1 MENMTIVGIA
11 AVWSQYVVGQAA
23 GNSPAVSD
31 AVKVQSI
38 WDFVVKGGPVMV
50 PIGVCSLV
58 ALTVVIERLVSLRR
72 GRIIPRDFQPTL
84 TGLLGDRGEG
94 GRQKSLEYC
103 QKHGTPI
110 AAIFAA
116 GIKKLGEP
124 VELVE
129 RHIQETGQRE
139 VLKLRKYLRTLSVI
153 AAISPLLGLLGT
165 ILGMIIAFETVAASA
180 EALGRTELLAKGIYQ
195 AMITTAG
202 GLIVA
207 IPVVI
212 AYHWFSAR
220 VEQLVA
226 EIDAMVVDFIEEYAQ
241 PVPSV
246 VSVTRE
252 TVVSTNALER
262 LGEGQPRVAAAS
274 GNGNEGAAAVAL
286 AVG

>member
-1 MENMTIVGIA
+1 MENMIITRTVFAWAQSIL
-11 AVWSQYVVGQAA
+11 GQTA
-23 GNSPAVSD
+23 GNPSAVND
-31 AVKVQSI
+31 AVNVQSI
-38 WDFVVKGGPVMV
+38 LDFVIKGGPVMI
-50 PIGVCSLV
+50 PIGICSMV
-58 ALTVVIERLVSLRR
+58 ALTIIIERLISLRR
-72 GRIIPRDFQPTL
+72 GKVIPSELQPSL
-84 TGLLGDRGEG
+84 SALLKDRSAD
-94 GRQKSLEYC
+94 GRRKALEYC
-103 QKHGTPI
+103 QKHGTPM

-139 VLKLRKYLRTLSVI
+139 VLKLRKNLRALSVI
-153 AAISPLLGLLGT
+153 AAIAPLLGLLGT
-165 ILGMIIAFETVAASA
+165 ILGMITAFETVAASA
-180 EALGRTELLAKGIYQ
+180 EALGRTELLAKGIYE

-226 EIDAMVVDFIEEYAQ
+226 QIDALAVDFVEEYARV
-241 PVPSV
+241 VP
-246 VSVTRE
+246 
-252 TVVSTNALER
+252 
-262 LGEGQPRVAAAS
+262 AAALPAREPVAS
-274 GNGNEGAAAVAL
+274 RTTEPVNGNEPLPAVAL

>member
-1 MENMTIVGIA
+1 MAIVGTA
-11 AVWSQYVVGQAA
+11 AVWSQFVLGQAA
-23 GNSPAVSD
+23 GNAPAVND

-38 WDFVVKGGPVMV
+38 LDFVVKGGPVMV
-50 PIGVCSLV
+50 PIGICSLG
-58 ALTVVIERLVSLRR
+58 ALTVVIERLITLRR
-72 GRIIPRDFQPTL
+72 GKIIPPDFQPTL
-84 TGLLGDRGEG
+84 TGLLSDHSVDR
-94 GRQKSLEYC
+94 RQKSLEYC

-129 RHIQETGQRE
+129 RHIQEAGQRE

-153 AAISPLLGLLGT
+153 AAIAPLLGLLGT
-165 ILGMIIAFETVAASA
+165 ILGMITAFETVAASG
-180 EALGRTELLAKGIYQ
+180 EALGRTELLAKGIYE

-220 VEQLVA
+220 VERLVA
-226 EIDAMVVDFIEEYAQ
+226 VIDAMVVEFIEDYAR
-241 PVPSV
+241 PAPPMFGVM
-246 VSVTRE
+246 RE
-252 TVVSTNALER
+252 AARTTTV
-262 LGEGQPRVAAAS
+262 AS
-274 GNGNEGAAAVAL
+274 DNGNEPAAAVAL

>member
-1 MENMTIVGIA
+1 MGSMTIIGTAV
-11 AVWSQYVVGQAA
+11 VWSQYVWGQAA
-23 GNSPAVSD
+23 GSAPPVND
-31 AVKVQSI
+31 AVKVKSI
-38 WDFVVKGGPVMV
+38 WDFVVKGGPVMI
-50 PIGVCSLV
+50 PIGICSLV
-58 ALTVVIERLVSLRR
+58 ALTVVIERLISLRH
-72 GRIIPRDFQPTL
+72 GKIIPPDFQPTL
-84 TGLLGDRGEG
+84 TGLLSDRSSDR
-94 GRQKSLEYC
+94 RQKSLEYC

-129 RHIQETGQRE
+129 RHIQEAGQRE

-153 AAISPLLGLLGT
+153 AAIAPLLGLLGT
-165 ILGMIIAFETVAASA
+165 ILGMITAFETVAASG
-180 EALGRTELLAKGIYQ
+180 EALGRTELLAKGIYE

-220 VEQLVA
+220 VERLVA
-226 EIDAMVVDFIEEYAQ
+226 VIDALVVDFIEDYAR
-241 PVPSV
+241 PAPSV
-246 VSVTRE
+246 IGAVRE
-252 TVVSTNALER
+252 IART
-262 LGEGQPRVAAAS
+262 VAAAPD
-274 GNGNEGAAAVAL
+274 NGNEPAAAVAL

>member
-1 MENMTIVGIA
+1 MGNMSIVGTA
-11 AVWSQYVVGQAA
+11 ARCGQCFLGQTA
-23 GNSPAVSD
+23 GTGPAVND
-31 AVKVQSI
+31 AVYVQSI
-38 WDFVVKGGPVMV
+38 WEFVVKGGPVMV

-58 ALTVVIERLVSLRR
+58 ALTVVIERLISLRR
-72 GRIIPRDFQPTL
+72 GIVIPPDFQPTL
-84 TGLLGDRGEG
+84 AGLLGDRSTER
-94 GRQKSLEYC
+94 RQKSLQYC

-129 RHIQETGQRE
+129 RHIQEAGQRE

-153 AAISPLLGLLGT
+153 AAIAPLLGLLGT
-165 ILGMIIAFETVAASA
+165 ILGMITAFETVAASG
-180 EALGRTELLAKGIYQ
+180 EALGRTELLAKGIYE

-220 VEQLVA
+220 VERLVA
-226 EIDAMVVDFIEEYAQ
+226 MIDAMVVDFIEDFAL
-241 PVPSV
+241 PAPS
-246 VSVTRE
+246 
-252 TVVSTNALER
+252 AF
-262 LGEGQPRVAAAS
+262 AAAREATRTATVAS
-274 GNGNEGAAAVAL
+274 DNGNEPAAAVAL
-286 AVG
+286 AAG

>member
-23 GNSPAVSD
+23 GNAPAVSD

-50 PIGVCSLV
+50 PIGICSLV

-84 TGLLGDRGEG
+84 TGLLGDRGVG

-103 QKHGTPI
+103 QRHGTPI

-226 EIDAMVVDFIEEYAQ
+226 EIDAMVVDFIEEYAR

-252 TVVSTNALER
+252 TAVSTNALER
-262 LGEGQPRVAAAS
+262 MGEGQPRVTAAS